1 MESNLFT
8 KFIIYLI
15 ILNGITMGLETSKS
29 FMLSFGDY
37 ALLFNQ
43 IVITIFTIEI
53 ALRIYVYRTSFFKDP
68 WSLFD
73 FFVVSISL
81 IPTSAGFE
89 IVRVLR
95 VLRLFRLITAVPQM
109 KKIVSA
115 LISVIPGMLS
125 VIALMTLFFYIF
137 AIMATQLFS
146 EKFPEWFGTFRMFLY
161 FISSYDFRIMVYG
174 NCKTCNGSISICM
187 GLLCSFYICCN
198 FCYDKFGC
206 CNHC

>member
-1 MESNLFT
+1 MNTKIKDFVESNLFT

-81 IPTSAGFE
+81 ILTSAGFE
-89 IVRVLR
+89 
-95 VLRLFRLITAVPQM
+95 
-109 KKIVSA
+109 
-115 LISVIPGMLS
+115 
-125 VIALMTLFFYIF
+125 
-137 AIMATQLFS
+137 
-146 EKFPEWFGTFRMFLY
+146 
-161 FISSYDFRIMVYG
+161 
-174 NCKTCNGSISICM
+174 
-187 GLLCSFYICCN
+187 
-198 FCYDKFGC
+198 
-206 CNHC
+206 